1 MNKCKITSQKVK
13 DGNTAGWRSLLRR
26 RMPQWTVVPFKKK
39 KRRKVGKEEEGKE
52 EQVGEPL
59 N

>member
-1 MNKCKITSQKVK
+1 MK